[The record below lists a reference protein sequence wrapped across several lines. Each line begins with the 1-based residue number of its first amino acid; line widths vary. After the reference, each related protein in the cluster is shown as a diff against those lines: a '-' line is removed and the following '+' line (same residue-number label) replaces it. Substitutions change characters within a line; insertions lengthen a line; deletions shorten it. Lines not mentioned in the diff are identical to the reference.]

1 MVTYDTAQMYVQSKT
16 TLEEKLAA
24 VEAIMDSLLL
34 MAADSAG
41 SSNYS
46 EYYLD
51 DGQTKISTKYRS
63 VMDVQAGIFA
73 FERLRQMYLN
83 RLNGRVLRLVD
94 SKNFR
99 GCR

>member
-1 MVTYDTAQMYVQSKT
+1 MAVDAIIDALLLQAADTAGT
-16 TLEEKLAA
+16 
-24 VEAIMDSLLL
+24 
-34 MAADSAG
+34 
-41 SSNYS
+41 SNYS

-51 DGQTKISTKYRS
+51 DGQTRISTKYRS

-83 RLNGRVLRLVD
+83 RLNGRMIRLVD
-94 SKNFR
+94 GKNFR